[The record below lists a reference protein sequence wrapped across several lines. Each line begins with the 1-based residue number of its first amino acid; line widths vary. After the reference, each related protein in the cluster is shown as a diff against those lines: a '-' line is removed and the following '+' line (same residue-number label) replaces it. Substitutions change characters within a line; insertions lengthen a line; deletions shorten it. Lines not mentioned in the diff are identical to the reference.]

1 VELANGKAAE
11 GFVDAY
17 PIKPE
22 KVEIT
27 LEQKRLRQV
36 LGIDV
41 PSEKIVETLTSLG
54 LGVSQETL
62 ERFHV
67 TVPYW
72 RRDLK
77 IADDLAEEIARII
90 GYDEIP
96 IEPIAGRVPPQVP
109 QPLRDLRENVRD
121 ILSAAGMQEVITYPL
136 TNIETLEKVV
146 PSELVEKQ
154 QPLAVVNPLNAGQ
167 ERMRTSLRA
176 SILMTM
182 AANQRN
188 FSESFAVFETS
199 RVYLPSNDQLPNEV
213 EQVVGSV
220 MGRRRN
226 RWGRATEEGTDF
238 FDAKAYVVRLFDRLG
253 LEVEYSATEEFG
265 LVPGRTAE
273 MRVGEKKIGII
284 GQVHP
289 RTAASFDIE
298 QDVYLFEVT
307 LDEVLPLLAPVRSY
321 EILSRYPSVEEDLA
335 VVVDGSLPA
344 EDVRAEILRH
354 PLVVAVTVFDEYV
367 GDPVPDGKKSLALS
381 VSYQAKD
388 RTLKEKDVT
397 KARSRIVDRLRKEL
411 GADLR
416 S

>member
-1 VELANGKAAE
+1 
-11 GFVDAY
+11 
-17 PIKPE
+17 
-22 KVEIT
+22 
-27 LEQKRLRQV
+27 
-36 LGIDV
+36 
-41 PSEKIVETLTSLG
+41 
-54 LGVSQETL
+54 
-62 ERFHV
+62 
-67 TVPYW
+67 
-72 RRDLK
+72 
-77 IADDLAEEIARII
+77 
-90 GYDEIP
+90 
-96 IEPIAGRVPPQVP
+96 
-109 QPLRDLRENVRD
+109 
-121 ILSAAGMQEVITYPL
+121 
-136 TNIETLEKVV
+136 
-146 PSELVEKQ
+146 
-154 QPLAVVNPLNAGQ
+154 
-167 ERMRTSLRA
+167 
-176 SILMTM
+176 MTM

-199 RVYLPSNDQLPNEV
+199 RVYLPSNDQLPHEV

-220 MGRRRN
+220 MGRRLN

-253 LEVEYSATEEFG
+253 LEVEYSRAEEFG

-273 MRVGEKKIGII
+273 IRVGEKKIGII

-321 EILSRYPSVEEDLA
+321 AILSRYPSVEEDLA
-335 VVVDGSLPA
+335 VVVEGSLPA
-344 EDVRAEILRH
+344 EDVRAEILGH
-354 PLVVAVTVFDEYV
+354 PLVVAVTVFDEYF
-367 GDPVPDGKKSLALS
+367 GDQVPDGKKSLALS

-388 RTLKEKDVT
+388 RTLKEKDIT